1 MSHFIRQQFLNIDLN
16 GSEAEGFALQRHM
29 PDLYYSKVLPAIG
42 EVLDD
47 YDASGT
53 QLVIDRLV
61 IDAGTISLSRIDQDL
76 ASIVAAELRKMIKK
90 EAVKSVLND
99 DDQQINMGATFIQ
112 RIEEKLWDVFI
123 YFLKVGRLPWS
134 YQLPEGK
141 SLEVV
146 LSELLVHN
154 DSGTDIPIPVV
165 KIMESFHSPGVAKRL
180 ILQFS
185 MHFIQLLFRKV
196 APGILT
202 VYHEL
207 VKLIDASEHLHNKAD
222 LQSNLPY
229 SFVFTPEIR
238 DLVNQLI
245 LEKTIILSSFN
256 PVVPKVEIVNQVLDE
271 LKPQTGLV
279 KYLMRIFEDILSRD
293 QPLINKSHLKK
304 LDETAEV
311 TGKIQSV
318 SVSAIGSE
326 SVNQE
331 IREGIFIDNAG
342 LVLLHPFLQ
351 RFFEQL
357 GIAKEDE
364 LLQSERAL
372 CLLHYLVTGFTEA
385 PEYELVLPK
394 LLCGIPLS
402 MPVPL
407 LFDISESEKN
417 EASAMLEAVISH
429 WEALGNTSVDG
440 LRGSFLVRPG
450 KLSQKEDGDWLLQVE
465 SRTYDILLDQLPWGI
480 SMIRLPW
487 MKTMLW
493 VEWR

>member
-1 MSHFIRQQFLNIDLN
+1 MRHFIRQQFLNVDLN

-47 YDASGT
+47 HDVSGT

-61 IDAGTISLSRIDQDL
+61 IDAGTINLSRIDQDL
-76 ASIVAAELRKMIKK
+76 ASIVAAELRKIIKK
-90 EAVKSVLND
+90 ESLKSVSID
-99 DDQQINMGATFIQ
+99 HRQTTEGTYIQ
-112 RIEEKLWDVFI
+112 SIEEKLWEVFI
-123 YFLKVGRLPWS
+123 YFLKMGRLPWS

-146 LSELLVHN
+146 LSERMIN
-154 DSGTDIPIPVV
+154 DDSGVGRPIPTV
-165 KIMESFHSPGVAKRL
+165 KIMESFQSQGAAKRL

-185 MHFIQLLFRKV
+185 KKFIQLLFRKV

-202 VYHEL
+202 IYHEM
-207 VKLIDASEHLHNKAD
+207 VKLIDESDHLPDKPD
-222 LQSNLPY
+222 LLLHLPDN
-229 SFVFTPEIR
+229 FTFTPEIR
-238 DLVNQLI
+238 KILKQLI
-245 LEKTIILSSFN
+245 LEKTIILSAFN
-256 PVVPKVEIVNQVLDE
+256 PAVRKVEIVNQVLDE
-271 LKPQTGLV
+271 LKSQVVLV
-279 KYLMRIFEDILSRD
+279 KYIIRIFEDILSED
-293 QPLINKSHLKK
+293 QPFINKLSLKK
-304 LDETAEV
+304 LGETAEV
-311 TGKIQSV
+311 KGKIQSV
-318 SVSAIGSE
+318 SVPAIASE

-331 IREGIFIDNAG
+331 IREGIFIDNSG
-342 LVLLHPFLQ
+342 LILLHPFLQ
-351 RFFEQL
+351 RFFELL
-357 GIAKEDE
+357 GIAAEDE
-364 LLQSERAL
+364 LLQPERAL
-372 CLLHYLVTGFTEA
+372 CLLHYLVSGHTDA

-407 LFDISESEKN
+407 LIEISESEKN
-417 EASAMLEAVISH
+417 EALAMLEAAISH

>member
-1 MSHFIRQQFLNIDLN
+1 MGHFIRQQFLNINLN
-16 GSEAEGFALQRHM
+16 GSETDGFALQRHL
-29 PDLYYSKVLPAIG
+29 PDLFYSKILPAIG
-42 EVLDD
+42 EALDQC
-47 YDASGT
+47 SPEGKH
-53 QLVIDRLV
+53 LVIDRLE
-61 IDAGTISLSRIDQDL
+61 IDAGTIELARLDSDL
-76 ASIVAAELRKMIKK
+76 ATIVTGELKK
-90 EAVKSVLND
+90 IIGKLPDGSGLMYDN
-99 DDQQINMGATFIQ
+99 QIDELVASQNV
-112 RIEEKLWDVFI
+112 EEKLWDVFL
-123 YFLKVGRLPWS
+123 YFLKKGSLPWS
-134 YQLPEGK
+134 FQLPPGK

-146 LSELLVHN
+146 LSEQL
-154 DSGTDIPIPVV
+154 TDDGNSHGSLIPAA
-165 KIMESFHSPGVAKRL
+165 KILESLHSTGAAKRL

-185 MHFIQLLFRKV
+185 NEFVLRLIRIV
-196 APGILT
+196 APGIIS

-207 VKLIDASEHLHNKAD
+207 VKLTDESDHLRDRSD
-222 LQSNLPY
+222 LQSNLPA
-229 SFVFTPEIR
+229 SFVFSPEVR
-238 DLVNQLI
+238 VLVNRLI
-245 LEKTIILSSFN
+245 LEKTIILSAFN
-256 PVVPKVEIVNQVLDE
+256 PAIKKVEIVNQVLDE

-279 KYLMRIFEDILSRD
+279 KYITRIFNDILSEN
-293 QPLINKSHLKK
+293 QLLINKLNLKK
-304 LDETAEV
+304 FGESAEV
-311 TGKIQSV
+311 TRKMQSV
-318 SVSAIGSE
+318 SVPSIASE

-331 IREGIFIDNAG
+331 IREGVFIDNAG

-357 GIAKEDE
+357 GIASEDK
-364 LLQSERAL
+364 LLQPERAL
-372 CLLHYLVTGFTEA
+372 CLLHYLVTGLTEA

-394 LLCGIPLS
+394 FLCGIPLS

-417 EASAMLEAVISH
+417 EAFAMQEAVISH